1 LTVGKIIYE
10 SSMKVEIPDRALAH
24 LQLAITTKLRRAE
37 PFAFSWK
44 EDVSTGGGR
53 TTVWIHP
60 GSSLV
65 FKWDGNKPASMNRD
79 WVEALILTASS
90 PSGLYLVPEPPEGS
104 LAAE

>member
-1 LTVGKIIYE
+1 MITGKFIYE
-10 SSMKVEIPDRALAH
+10 GNVKVEFPDRALAH
-24 LQLAITTKLRRAE
+24 LQLAITTKIRRAE

-53 TTVWIHP
+53 TIVWIHP

-65 FKWDGNKPASMNRD
+65 FKWEGSQPSTMDRT

-90 PSGLYLVPEPPEGS
+90 PSSLYLVPEPAKNSP
-104 LAAE
+104 AAE